1 MGALVVALYLTVFKL
16 CVLIG
21 PDLIQAGVFVYFGL
35 SLLGLSREVP
45 AHWVAG
51 MIAYFLGRI
60 ALERYQP
67 QWAHRVHTALSAVWT
82 LALGIAVAADP
93 RFHPVYAVLGA
104 IVGALVG
111 SYVNFGSPIAFPLV
125 LEHQF
130 IQLSRRFSAWRAQR
144 TAHSPLRDPDRSSR
158 NTSAPR
164 TDQPPHKHR
173 KQRTHTQQP
182 PPPAPPPAG
191 PTPDA
196 WAILGVPPD
205 ASMSQIRRA
214 YLGLMRQYHPD
225 RVMTLGPELQELA
238 EQKAKEINRAYELLR
253 GRR

>member
-144 TAHSPLRDPDRSSR
+144 TAHSPLRGAAQSSR

-164 TDQPPHKHR
+164 TR
-173 KQRTHTQQP
+173 
-182 PPPAPPPAG
+182 PASSQAPQAANLHATASTSCTSSSRSYARRMG
-191 PTPDA
+191 D
-196 WAILGVPPD
+196 LG
-205 ASMSQIRRA
+205 RA
-214 YLGLMRQYHPD
+214 TGCQH
-225 RVMTLGPELQELA
+225 E
-238 EQKAKEINRAYELLR
+238 
-253 GRR
+253 